1 MRLILLGAPGA
12 GKGTQAELLCE
23 KLGIP
28 QVSTGN
34 IIRAQIKSGT
44 ELGNRVK
51 SIVESGALVPDSLV
65 IELLKNRI
73 AEEDCKSGFLLDG
86 FPRTIPQAEA
96 LDGIC
101 AVDAVIEIY
110 VPDTAI
116 VNRMSGRRTCPA
128 CGATFHVANKPPK
141 QEGVCDACGA
151 GLIVRPDDDPEV
163 VRGRLKV
170 YHDQTEPLIAYY
182 RARGLLKTV
191 DGERPLEVVAASIY
205 EALGIQ

>member
-1 MRLILLGAPGA
+1 MKLILLGAPGA
-12 GKGTQAELLCE
+12 GKGTQAELICE

-34 IIRAQIKSGT
+34 IIRSEIKSGT
-44 ELGNRVK
+44 ELGIRVK
-51 SIVESGALVPDSLV
+51 SLVEAGALVPDSLV

-73 AEEDCKSGFLLDG
+73 AQDDCKAGFLLDG

-96 LDGIC
+96 LEGIC
-101 AVDAVIEIY
+101 AVDAVIEIF

-116 VNRMSGRRTCPA
+116 VRRMSGRRTCPA
-128 CGATFHVANKPPK
+128 CGATFHVSNKPPVK
-141 QEGVCDACGA
+141 DGVCDACGA
-151 GLIVRPDDDPEV
+151 ALIVRPDDDPEV
-163 VRGRLKV
+163 VQGRLKV

-182 RARGLLKTV
+182 RERGLLKTV
-191 DGERPLEVVAASIY
+191 DGERPLDEVAAKIY

>member
-1 MRLILLGAPGA
+1 MKLILLGAPGA

-34 IIRAQIKSGT
+34 IIGSEIKSGT

-51 SIVESGALVPDSLV
+51 SIVESGALVPDTLV

-73 AEEDCKSGFLLDG
+73 AQEDCKPGFLLDG

-96 LDGIC
+96 LEEIC
-101 AVDAVIEIY
+101 AVDAVVEIY

-116 VNRMSGRRTCPA
+116 VNRMSGRRTCPS
-128 CGATFHVANKPPK
+128 CGATYHVTHNPPK
-141 QEGVCDACGA
+141 KENVCDNCGA
-151 GLIVRPDDDPEV
+151 DLIVRPDDAPEV
-163 VRGRLKV
+163 VQGRLQV
-170 YHDQTEPLIAYY
+170 YHEQTEPLIAFY
-182 RARGLLKTV
+182 RERGLLKTV
-191 DGERPLEVVAASIY
+191 DGERPLEEVSASIY